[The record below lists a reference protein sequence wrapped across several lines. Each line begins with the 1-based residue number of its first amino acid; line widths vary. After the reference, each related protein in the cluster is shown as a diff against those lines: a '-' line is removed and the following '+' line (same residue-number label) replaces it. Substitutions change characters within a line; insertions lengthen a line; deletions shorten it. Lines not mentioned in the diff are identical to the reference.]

1 MVHSLLTTRYSRFL
15 PCAAALLAALAPAA
29 GAQQYPARPIRLV
42 APFAPGG
49 GTDISARLLA
59 EPLGKALQETVV
71 VDNRPGAGSVVGTEI
86 VAKSNP
92 DGYTLLLGNISM
104 AFNAALYKKL
114 PYDTLRDFAPIS
126 LVADQPNI
134 LVAHPSLPAKSF
146 NEFVALARSQPG
158 KLTYASAGTGAGT
171 HLAMELLMMSQKI
184 DLVHVP
190 YKGTGPALTAL
201 LGNQI
206 SVFFSTYASALP
218 HVKGNRLRGY
228 AVTSA
233 KRTKTLPQVPT
244 VAESGFPGYEYSTW
258 YGFLAPGGTP
268 RAIIDK
274 LHREAVAVLKS
285 DVIRERYISQGVDP
299 IPSTSAQYV
308 AHLKSEV
315 QKWTKV
321 VRAAKIPQQ

>member
-1 MVHSLLTTRYSRFL
+1 VLL
-15 PCAAALLAALAPAA
+15 AAALLFAAPA
-29 GAQQYPARPIRLV
+29 GAQDYPVRPIRLV

-59 EPLGKALQETVV
+59 EPLGKALKETVV
-71 VDNRPGAGSVVGTEI
+71 VDNRPGAGSVVGSEI

-104 AFNAALYKKL
+104 AFNAALYRKL

-126 LVADQPNI
+126 LVSDQPNI

-146 NEFVALARSQPG
+146 KEFVALARSQPG

-206 SVFFSTYASALP
+206 SVFFSTFASALP
-218 HVKGNRLRGY
+218 HVKAERLRAF
-228 AVTSA
+228 AVTSL
-233 KRTKTLPQVPT
+233 KRAGTLPEVPT
-244 VAESGFPGYEYSTW
+244 VAESGVPGYEYSTW
-258 YGFLAPGGTP
+258 YGLLAPARVP
-268 RAIIDK
+268 RGILNRLNK
-274 LHREAVAVLKS
+274 ETVAALNDPEV
-285 DVIRERYISQGVDP
+285 RQRYLSQGVDP
-299 IPSTSAQYV
+299 IPSTA
-308 AHLKSEV
+308 AHFAAYIKSETE
-315 QKWTKV
+315 KWSKV
-321 VRAAKIPQQ
+321 IVAAKIPQQ